1 MKKFLNIKG
10 SLMDLS
16 TPLVMGIIN
25 ITPDSFFSGSRK
37 NSEKEI
43 LERANQ
49 ILEEGGTIIDIGGQS
64 TSPSSILLS
73 EKEELNRLE
82 PALKIIRKE
91 FPNAILSVDTFYAEV
106 AKCAVEKYGINIIND
121 ISGGQID
128 KNMFPTVAQLNVPYI
143 LMHMRGTP
151 QTMQQLTNYD
161 NFIQDILYY
170 FSEKT
175 AQLNLSGVNDIIIDP
190 GFGFSKTL
198 SQNYQLMA
206 YLRYFDIF
214 DLPLLVGISRKS
226 MIYRLL
232 DSDPSQCLNG
242 STILNTYAL
251 IYGADILR
259 VHDVKEAVECVRI
272 ISELKK
278 FEIPLTQQNKVS

>member
-43 LERANQ
+43 LERASQ
-49 ILEEGGTIIDIGGQS
+49 ILEEDGTIIDLGGQS
-64 TSPSSILLS
+64 TSPSSVLLS
-73 EKEELNRLE
+73 AKEELNRLE
-82 PALKIIRKE
+82 PALKIVRKE
-91 FPNAILSVDTFYAEV
+91 FPDAILSVDTFYAEV
-106 AKCAVEKYGINIIND
+106 AKSAVEKYGVDMIND

-128 KNMFPTVAQLNVPYI
+128 KNMFATVAQLNVPYI

-175 AQLNLSGVNDIIIDP
+175 ALLNQLGVNDIIIDP
-190 GFGFSKTL
+190 GFGFSK
-198 SQNYQLMA
+198 
-206 YLRYFDIF
+206 
-214 DLPLLVGISRKS
+214 
-226 MIYRLL
+226 
-232 DSDPSQCLNG
+232 
-242 STILNTYAL
+242 
-251 IYGADILR
+251 
-259 VHDVKEAVECVRI
+259 
-272 ISELKK
+272 
-278 FEIPLTQQNKVS
+278 

>member
-1 MKKFLNIKG
+1 
-10 SLMDLS
+10 MDLS

-25 ITPDSFFSGSRK
+25 ITPDSFYSESRK

-43 LERANQ
+43 LERASQ
-49 ILEEGGTIIDIGGQS
+49 ILEEGGTIIDLGGQS
-64 TSPSSILLS
+64 TSPSSVLLS

-82 PALKIIRKE
+82 PALKIVRKE
-91 FPNAILSVDTFYAEV
+91 FPHAILSVDTFYAEV
-106 AKCAVEKYGINIIND
+106 AKSAVEKYGVDMIND

-128 KNMFPTVAQLNVPYI
+128 KNMFATVAQLNVPYI

-161 NFIQDILYY
+161 NFIQDIFYY

-175 AQLNLSGVNDIIIDP
+175 AQLNLLGVNDIIIDP

-206 YLRYFDIF
+206 YLRYFDIIDF
-214 DLPLLVGISRKS
+214 PLLVGISRKS

-232 DSDPSQCLNG
+232 DSDPSKCLNG

-251 IYGADILR
+251 IYGSDILR
-259 VHDVKEAVECVRI
+259 VHDVKEAVECIRI

-278 FEIPLTQQNKVS
+278 FEIPLTRQNEVS

>member
-1 MKKFLNIKG
+1 
-10 SLMDLS
+10 MDLS

-25 ITPDSFFSGSRK
+25 ITPDSFYSESRR

-43 LERANQ
+43 LERASQ
-49 ILEEGGTIIDIGGQS
+49 ILEEGGTIIDLGGQS
-64 TSPSSILLS
+64 TSPSSVLLS

-82 PALKIIRKE
+82 PALKIVRKE
-91 FPNAILSVDTFYAEV
+91 FPHAILSVDTFYAEV
-106 AKCAVEKYGINIIND
+106 AKSAVEKYGVDMIND

-128 KNMFPTVAQLNVPYI
+128 KNMFATVAQLNVPYI

-161 NFIQDILYY
+161 NFIQDIFYY

-175 AQLNLSGVNDIIIDP
+175 AQLNLLGVNDIIIDP

-206 YLRYFDIF
+206 YLRYFDIIDF
-214 DLPLLVGISRKS
+214 PLLVGISRKS

-232 DSDPSQCLNG
+232 DSDPSKCLNG

-251 IYGADILR
+251 IYGSDILR
-259 VHDVKEAVECVRI
+259 VHDVKEAVECIRI

-278 FEIPLTQQNKVS
+278 FEIPLTRQNEVS

>member
-1 MKKFLNIKG
+1 
-10 SLMDLS
+10 MDLS

-25 ITPDSFFSGSRK
+25 ITPDSFYSESRR

-64 TSPSSILLS
+64 TSPSSVLLS

-82 PALKIIRKE
+82 PALKIVRKE
-91 FPNAILSVDTFYAEV
+91 FPHAILSVDTFYAEV
-106 AKCAVEKYGINIIND
+106 AKSAVEKYGVDMIND

-128 KNMFPTVAQLNVPYI
+128 KNMFATVAQLNVPYI

-161 NFIQDILYY
+161 NFIQDIFYY

-175 AQLNLSGVNDIIIDP
+175 AQLNLLGVNDIIIDP

-206 YLRYFDIF
+206 YLRYFDIIDF
-214 DLPLLVGISRKS
+214 PLLVGISRKS

-232 DSDPSQCLNG
+232 DSDPSKCLNG

-251 IYGADILR
+251 IYGSDILR
-259 VHDVKEAVECVRI
+259 VHDVKEAVECIRI

-278 FEIPLTQQNKVS
+278 FEIPLTRQNEVS

>member
-1 MKKFLNIKG
+1 M
-10 SLMDLS
+10 
-16 TPLVMGIIN
+16 
-25 ITPDSFFSGSRK
+25 
-37 NSEKEI
+37 
-43 LERANQ
+43 
-49 ILEEGGTIIDIGGQS
+49 
-64 TSPSSILLS
+64 
-73 EKEELNRLE
+73 
-82 PALKIIRKE
+82 
-91 FPNAILSVDTFYAEV
+91 
-106 AKCAVEKYGINIIND
+106 IND

-128 KNMFPTVAQLNVPYI
+128 KNIFATVAQLNVPYI

-175 AQLNLSGVNDIIIDP
+175 ALLNQLGVNDIIIDP

-232 DSDPSQCLNG
+232 DSDPSCRMGTVLACINVVP
-242 STILNTYAL
+242 TF
-251 IYGADILR
+251 
-259 VHDVKEAVECVRI
+259 CVRCERSGRMRKDYR
-272 ISELKK
+272 ISKNSK
-278 FEIPLTQQNKVS
+278 PHQYN

>member
-1 MKKFLNIKG
+1 
-10 SLMDLS
+10 MDLS

-37 NSEKEI
+37 NTEKEI
-43 LERANQ
+43 FERANQ

-64 TSPSSILLS
+64 TSPSSALLS

-128 KNMFPTVAQLNVPYI
+128 KNMFPTIAQLNVPYI

-175 AQLNLSGVNDIIIDP
+175 AQLNLLGVNDIIIDP

-226 MIYRLL
+226 MIYQLL

-259 VHDVKEAVECVRI
+259 VHDVKEAVECIRI

-278 FEIPLTQQNKVS
+278 FEIPLTQQNKIS

>member
-1 MKKFLNIKG
+1 
-10 SLMDLS
+10 MDLS

-43 LERANQ
+43 LERASQ
-49 ILEEGGTIIDIGGQS
+49 ILEEGGTIIDLGGQS
-64 TSPSSILLS
+64 TSPSSVLLS
-73 EKEELNRLE
+73 AKEELNRLE
-82 PALKIIRKE
+82 PALKIVRKE
-91 FPNAILSVDTFYAEV
+91 FPDAILSVDTFYAEV
-106 AKCAVEKYGINIIND
+106 AKSAVEKYGVDMIND

-128 KNMFPTVAQLNVPYI
+128 KNIFATVAQLNVPYI

-175 AQLNLSGVNDIIIDP
+175 ALLNQLGVNDIIIDP
-190 GFGFSKTL
+190 GFGFFSKTL

-242 STILNTYAL
+242 STVLNTYAL
-251 IYGADILR
+251 MYGADILR
-259 VHDVKEAVECVRI
+259 VHDVKEAVECVKI
-272 ISELKK
+272 ISQLKK
-278 FEIPLTQQNKVS
+278 FETASIQLNEIN

>member
-1 MKKFLNIKG
+1 
-10 SLMDLS
+10 MDLS

-25 ITPDSFFSGSRK
+25 ITPDSFYSESRK

-64 TSPSSILLS
+64 TSPSSVLLS

-82 PALKIIRKE
+82 PALKIVRKE
-91 FPNAILSVDTFYAEV
+91 FPHAILSVDTFYAEV
-106 AKCAVEKYGINIIND
+106 AKSAVEKYGVDMIND

-128 KNMFPTVAQLNVPYI
+128 KNMFATVAQLNVPYI

-161 NFIQDILYY
+161 NFIQDIFYY

-175 AQLNLSGVNDIIIDP
+175 AQLNLLGVNDIIIDP

-206 YLRYFDIF
+206 YLRYFDIIDF
-214 DLPLLVGISRKS
+214 PLLVGISRKS

-232 DSDPSQCLNG
+232 DSDPSKCLNG

-251 IYGADILR
+251 IYGSDILR
-259 VHDVKEAVECVRI
+259 VHDVKEAVECIRI

-278 FEIPLTQQNKVS
+278 FEIPLTRQNEVS

>member
-1 MKKFLNIKG
+1 
-10 SLMDLS
+10 MDLS

-25 ITPDSFFSGSRK
+25 ITPDSFYSESRK

-64 TSPSSILLS
+64 TSPSSVLLS

-91 FPNAILSVDTFYAEV
+91 FPNVILSVDTFYAEV
-106 AKCAVEKYGINIIND
+106 AKSAVEKYGINIIND

-128 KNMFPTVAQLNVPYI
+128 KNMFATVAQLNVPYI

-151 QTMQQLTNYD
+151 QTMQQLTSYD
-161 NFIQDILYY
+161 NFIQDIFYY

-175 AQLNLSGVNDIIIDP
+175 AQLNLLGVNDIIIDP

-206 YLRYFDIF
+206 YLRYFDIIDF
-214 DLPLLVGISRKS
+214 PLLVGISRKS

-232 DSDPSQCLNG
+232 DSDPSKCLNG

-251 IYGADILR
+251 IYGSDILR
-259 VHDVKEAVECVRI
+259 VHDVKEAVECIRI

-278 FEIPLTQQNKVS
+278 FEIPLTRQNEVS

>member
-1 MKKFLNIKG
+1 
-10 SLMDLS
+10 MDLS

>member
-1 MKKFLNIKG
+1 
-10 SLMDLS
+10 MDLS

-37 NSEKEI
+37 NSEEEI

-64 TSPSSILLS
+64 TSPSSVLLS
-73 EKEELNRLE
+73 EKEELDRLE

-175 AQLNLSGVNDIIIDP
+175 AQLNLLGVNDIIIDP